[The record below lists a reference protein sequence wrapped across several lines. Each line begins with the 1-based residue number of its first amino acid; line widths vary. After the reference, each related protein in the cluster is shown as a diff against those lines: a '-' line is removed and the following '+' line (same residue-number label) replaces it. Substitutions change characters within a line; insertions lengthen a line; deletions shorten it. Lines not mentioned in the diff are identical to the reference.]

1 MKRSPINRVGKGM
14 PRAGGLTRTPMAR
27 GTKRIPQRSPK
38 MADAYARQGGRRDLV
53 VLLLTERPRC
63 EARVLCR
70 GARAVDVHE
79 RLSRARGGQI
89 LDPDQAHML
98 TACRACHDWITR
110 EPAKAEA
117 LMLALPSWHRCPPIG
132 PC

>member
-1 MKRSPINRVGKGM
+1 MKRSPLNRGSK
-14 PRAGGLTRTPMAR
+14 PLERKPMAR
-27 GTKRIPQRSPK
+27 GTVRLNQRSAR
-38 MADAYARQGGRRDLV
+38 MADAYARPGGRRDLV
-53 VLLLTERPRC
+53 AALLAERPRC

-79 RLSRARGGQI
+79 RLSRARGGSI
-89 LDPDQAHML
+89 LDPDQAHMI

-110 EPAKAEA
+110 EPQAAEA
-117 LMLALPSWHRCPPIG
+117 MRLALPSWHRCPPVG

>member
-1 MKRSPINRVGKGM
+1 MKRGTPLK
-14 PRAGGLTRTPMAR
+14 RTPMAR
-27 GTKRIPQRSPK
+27 GVKRIPQRSPK

-53 VLLLTERPRC
+53 VLLLSERPRC

-89 LDPDQAHML
+89 LDPEQAHMI

-110 EPAKAEA
+110 EPAQAEV